1 MTCGTSPEQE
11 GYHQGTG
18 NYHEFLKECGVTENM
33 FEVSMYLDGGL
44 ELW

>member
-11 GYHQGTG
+11 GYHQGIG
-18 NYHEFLKECGVTENM
+18 HYHEFLKECGVTENM